1 MMFRTLALA
10 GAAMA
15 ALTFAAQAAD
25 EQDGEVK
32 QLNLEQLEK
41 AKSGDTDAPA
51 ATEAPAVPDAEEAAP
66 DGQGG
71 PELQGPPSPDEG
83 MTDEPAD
90 DTTATPPPDSEAPAD
105 EADEMDED
113 APTPPQPE

>member
-25 EQDGEVK
+25 EQDSEVRT
-32 QLNLEQLEK
+32 LNLEQLDK

-51 ATEAPAVPDAEEAAP
+51 PAAADEQAQPEQSAPM

-71 PELQGPPSPDEG
+71 PEFQGPPNPDQG

-90 DTTATPPPDSEAPAD
+90 DQAAPPPDAEATPAD
-105 EADEMDED
+105 EPADEG
-113 APTPPQPE
+113 APTPPKPE

>member
-25 EQDGEVK
+25 EQDGEVR
-32 QLNLEQLEK
+32 QLNLEQLDK
-41 AKSGDTDAPA
+41 AKSGDTDAPIPS
-51 ATEAPAVPDAEEAAP
+51 ATDEQTQPEQTAP

-71 PELQGPPSPDEG
+71 PEFQGPPSPDEG

-90 DTTATPPPDSEAPAD
+90 DTTATPPPDAEATPAD
-105 EADEMDED
+105 EKADEG
-113 APTPPQPE
+113 APVPPKPE